1 MYPPPQMSVTTQRK
15 PTRHGL
21 HLVLTILTFG
31 GWAISGWPIAWAW
44 NTWGPRARTVTRNYR

>member
-21 HLVLTILTFG
+21 HLVITILTFG
-31 GWAISGWPIAWAW
+31 IWAVSGWPIAWAW
-44 NTWGPRARTVTRNYR
+44 NTWGPRARTVTRNY